1 MTLPPEERAMPSDD
15 HRPNGL
21 VASTQLLTAPI
32 QEHVE
37 RVIRGLFASFPNP
50 HRLSP
55 AEQCAVIARYT
66 AVLEGNFIYWMTAAY
81 LSVGSAEA
89 HAIIRDNLLEE
100 VRDNHP
106 GMLRRFAMAAR
117 AVPTDRDALAVSRHL
132 HGVREFVG
140 RLSGARIVILMAFFE
155 GFIQRFMPYLE
166 ELARRQGSS
175 ETQYTDVHGVCDV
188 AHTQE
193 LFHALEAELA
203 LIGVPPTAALLEGV
217 GPLTA
222 LLQVIVQGEE
232 GR

>member
-1 MTLPPEERAMPSDD
+1 MIRD
-15 HRPNGL
+15 HAL
-21 VASTQLLTAPI
+21 DLLSPTPATAPTI
-32 QEHVE
+32 ETRITRAIDE
-37 RVIRGLFASFPNP
+37 TLASFPDP
-50 HRLSP
+50 DVLS
-55 AEQCAVIARYT
+55 AEERRRIIARYT

-81 LSVGSAEA
+81 LSVASTEA
-89 HAIIRDNLLEE
+89 HAIIRNNLLEE

-117 AVPTDRDALAVSRHL
+117 AIPTDRDALAVSRHL

-140 RLSGARIVILMAFFE
+140 RLSGARIVIMMAFFE

-166 ELARRQGSS
+166 DLARRQGSS

-217 GPLTA
+217 GLLTA
-222 LLQVIVQGEE
+222 LLQSIVHGEE

>member
-1 MTLPPEERAMPSDD
+1 MAHQRS
-15 HRPNGL
+15 
-21 VASTQLLTAPI
+21 LTAPI
-32 QEHVE
+32 QQHIDRAIDELIVSLPDPE
-37 RVIRGLFASFPNP
+37 RLVPDERRGL
-50 HRLSP
+50 
-55 AEQCAVIARYT
+55 IARYA

-81 LSVGSAEA
+81 LSVASTEA
-89 HAIIRDNLLEE
+89 HAIIRTNLLEE
-100 VRDNHP
+100 VSDNHP

-117 AVPTDRDALAVSRHL
+117 SIPTDRDALAVSRHL

-140 RLSGARIVILMAFFE
+140 RLSGARIVIMMACFE

-166 ELARRQGSS
+166 DLARRQGSS
-175 ETQYTDVHGVCDV
+175 ETQYTDVHGVCDI

-217 GPLTA
+217 GLLTA
-222 LLQVIVQGEE
+222 LLQVIVHGEE

>member
-1 MTLPPEERAMPSDD
+1 
-15 HRPNGL
+15 
-21 VASTQLLTAPI
+21 
-32 QEHVE
+32 
-37 RVIRGLFASFPNP
+37 
-50 HRLSP
+50 
-55 AEQCAVIARYT
+55 
-66 AVLEGNFIYWMTAAY
+66 MTAAY
-81 LSVGSAEA
+81 LSVASPEA
-89 HAIIRDNLLEE
+89 HAIIRTNLLEE

-117 AVPTDRDALAVSRHL
+117 SIPTDRDALAVSRHL

-140 RLSGARIVILMAFFE
+140 RLSGARIVIMMACFE

-166 ELARRQGSS
+166 DLARRQGSS

>member
-1 MTLPPEERAMPSDD
+1 MTIEDRQPYAVMT
-15 HRPNGL
+15 
-21 VASTQLLTAPI
+21 STLSRTAPI
-32 QEHVE
+32 QEHIDGTIQE
-37 RVIRGLFASFPNP
+37 LFASLPNP
-50 HRLSP
+50 DRLST
-55 AEQCAVIARYT
+55 AEQGAIIARYT

-81 LSVGSAEA
+81 LSVASTEA
-89 HAIIRDNLLEE
+89 HAIIRNNLLEE

-117 AVPTDRDALAVSRHL
+117 AIPTDRDALAVSRDL

-140 RLSGARIVILMAFFE
+140 RLSGARIVIMMAFFE

-166 ELARRQGSS
+166 DLARRQGSS
-175 ETQYTDVHGVCDV
+175 ETQYTDVHGICDV

-217 GPLTA
+217 GLLTA
-222 LLQVIVQGEE
+222 LLQSIVHGEE